1 MDKHEVARS
10 AGTIKKMAYVAQ
22 TYGNDFLVL
31 ETHGLEGYA
40 TLKKYRVSK
49 EVFTEAHVSFGA
61 KKTIFSVGAFE
72 LTLWVL
78 QVTHNALTP
87 FLILCI
93 QT

>member
-1 MDKHEVARS
+1 MKLQDELGLIRRWRMLLKHMK
-10 AGTIKKMAYVAQ
+10 T
-22 TYGNDFLVL
+22 DFLVL
-31 ETHGLEGYA
+31 ETHGLEGHA

-49 EVFTEAHVSFGA
+49 QLFTEAHVSFEV
-61 KKTIFSVGAFE
+61 KKQSFLLEPLSE